1 MPRVFIHF
9 TFLFFSLTALS
20 GVWMRFFFIKQNEWI
35 PFNHVLHGHSHLAML
50 GWAFIGVFIVFL
62 SLFWKK
68 INQKKQAVSILFFLC
83 IASLFMFIAF
93 LYQGYDVLS
102 IIFATLHIFIEYWAA
117 IFMYKIIKKETDLP
131 KTGKLFLNSALLAL
145 VISSIGPYML
155 GYTSATGLKDTYYFD
170 MAMYFYLHFQ
180 YNGWLTLFLIGLF
193 IIILHMKKIPIEGS
207 SLKIGFWFYFL
218 SLFPGYFLS
227 ILFIDLGS
235 IIPILATIGS
245 IGQWVGIIF
254 ILLAFKRIWGDVSL
268 YFSKLTLSCLW
279 ITLILLFIK
288 STAELGLISP
298 TLADLVYNTRSI
310 VIGYLH
316 LTLLGFVSIFIIT
329 QFFMMNLIDS
339 KAKISTYGFIV
350 FIIGFALNEILLFSQ
365 GLSEWIKL
373 AGIPLF
379 TEGLLVASGL
389 LFIGVVTLWLSFGIK
404 KQHHIH

>member
-20 GVWMRFFFIKQNEWI
+20 GVWMRFFFIKQNELI
-35 PFNHVLHGHSHLAML
+35 PYTHVLHGHSHLAML
-50 GWAFIGVFIVFL
+50 GWAFIGAFIVFL
-62 SLFWKK
+62 SLSWKK
-68 INQKKQAVSILFFLC
+68 IKQKKQAILILSALC
-83 IASLFMFIAF
+83 IASLLMFLSF

-117 IFMYKIIKKETDLP
+117 IFMFKIFKKETDIP
-131 KTGKLFLNSALLAL
+131 KSGRLFINSSLLVL

-155 GYTSATGLKDTYYFD
+155 GFTSATGLKDTYYFD

-193 IIILHMKKIPIEGS
+193 IIIIHMKKIPIES
-207 SLKIGFWFYFL
+207 SLLKLGFWFYFL

-245 IGQWVGIIF
+245 IGQWIGVVF
-254 ILLAFKRIWGDVSL
+254 ILLAFKRIWGDL
-268 YFSKLTLSCLW
+268 GQYYSKLTLSCLW

-298 TLADLVYNTRSI
+298 SLADLVYNTRSI

-329 QFFMMNLIDS
+329 HYFMVHILDS
-339 KAKISTYGFIV
+339 KAKISTNGFII

-365 GLSEWIKL
+365 GLSEWLKL
-373 AGIPLF
+373 AGIPFF
-379 TEGLLVASGL
+379 TEGLLAASGL
-389 LFIGVVTLWLSFGIK
+389 LFIGVVTLWLSFGTK
-404 KQHHIH
+404 KQHHML

>member
-20 GVWMRFFFIKQNEWI
+20 GVWMRFFFIKQNEII
-35 PFNHVLHGHSHLAML
+35 PYTNVLHGHSHLAML
-50 GWAFIGVFIVFL
+50 GWAFIGAFIIFI
-62 SLFWKK
+62 SIFWKRIK
-68 INQKKQAVSILFFLC
+68 QKKQAILILFSLC
-83 IASLFMFIAF
+83 IASLLMFIAF

-117 IFMYKIIKKETDLP
+117 VFVYKILKKETDIP
-131 KTGKLFLNSALLAL
+131 KSGKLFINSALLAL

-155 GYTSATGLKDTYYFD
+155 GITSATGLKDTYYFD

-193 IIILHMKKIPIEGS
+193 IIIVHMKKIPIEGS
-207 SLKIGFWFYFL
+207 SLKLGFWFYFL

-245 IGQWVGIIF
+245 IGQWIGILF
-254 ILLAFKRIWGDVSL
+254 ILSALKKMWGL
-268 YFSKLTLSCLW
+268 IRRHYSKLTMNCLW
-279 ITLILLFIK
+279 ITLILLFMK

-298 TLADLVYNTRSI
+298 ALADLVYETRSI

-329 QFFMMNLIDS
+329 QYLMVNLIDS
-339 KAKISTYGFIV
+339 KTKVSTNGFII
-350 FIIGFALNEILLFSQ
+350 FITGFALNELLLFSQ
-365 GLSEWIKL
+365 GLFDWLKL
-373 AGIPLF
+373 VGIPFF
-379 TEGLLVASGL
+379 TEGLFVASGL
-389 LFIGVVTLWLSFGIK
+389 LLIGVMTLWLSFGTK
-404 KQHHIH
+404 KQHHMY